1 MQPAPTKPK
10 KIMHALPKNRGIF
23 LKVSKI
29 TWALIIS
36 KSFKNYLGFDNFRKE
51 LASFLFDC
59 VLTFLRRLLSLRKI
73 QRMRLEQ

>member
-29 TWALIIS
+29 TLALII
-36 KSFKNYLGFDNFRKE
+36 FEKNWPAFYLI
-51 LASFLFDC
+51 AY
-59 VLTFLRRLLSLRKI
+59 
-73 QRMRLEQ
+73 

>member
-1 MQPAPTKPK
+1 LLRKDAARPNKTKGNYARLAK
-10 KIMHALPKNRGIF
+10 KQRYL
-23 LKVSKI
+23 
-29 TWALIIS
+29 S

>member
-1 MQPAPTKPK
+1 LLRKDAARPNKTKETHARLAK
-10 KIMHALPKNRGIF
+10 KQRYL
-23 LKVSKI
+23 
-29 TWALIIS
+29 S

-59 VLTFLRRLLSLRKI
+59 VLTFLRRLLSLSKI

>member
-1 MQPAPTKPK
+1 MKDAARPSKTKENHAHLAK
-10 KIMHALPKNRGIF
+10 KQRYL
-23 LKVSKI
+23 
-29 TWALIIS
+29 S

-73 QRMRLEQ
+73 QSMRLEQ